1 MKKNKEIK
9 KMVKKRYGQFAEQ
22 GSACCPDYSCCDIG
36 YSIEEIKDLPFDIS
50 EFSLGCGNPVAL
62 ADIKEGETVLD
73 IGAGGGLDVFLAAK
87 KVGPKGKVIGLDM
100 TEQMVEKARKNAR
113 KGNYKNVEFKLGEAE
128 NIPVK
133 DNSIDLVMSNC
144 VINLVPNKG
153 KAYREIYRILK
164 RGGRFVISD
173 LVTEEELDES
183 IRNNPEKLVACVG
196 GALTEK
202 EYIGAIKKS
211 GFKNVK
217 ILKKS
222 PMVVSGIKVLSETI
236 KGEKK

>member
-1 MKKNKEIK
+1 MRKNEIK
-9 KMVKKRYGQFAEQ
+9 KEVKKRYGQLAKE
-22 GSACCPDYSCCDIG
+22 SSSCCPDYSCCDIG
-36 YSIEEIKDLPFDIS
+36 YSVEEIKDLPVDIT
-50 EFSLGCGNPVAL
+50 EFSLGCGNPGAL
-62 ADIKEGETVLD
+62 ADIRKGETILD
-73 IGAGGGLDVFLAAK
+73 IGSGGGLDVFLASR
-87 KVGPKGKVIGLDM
+87 KVGPEGKVIGLDM
-100 TEQMVEKARKNAR
+100 TEQMVEKARQNAK
-113 KGNYKNVEFKLGEAE
+113 KGNYNNVEFKLGEVE
-128 NIPVK
+128 DIPVK

-144 VINLVPNKG
+144 VINLVPDKE

-164 RGGRFVISD
+164 PSGRFVISD
-173 LVTEEELDES
+173 VVTEKELDEV

-222 PMVVSGIKVLSETI
+222 SMIISGVKVLSETVR
-236 KGEKK
+236 GEKR

>member
-1 MKKNKEIK
+1 MRKNEIK
-9 KMVKKRYGQFAEQ
+9 KEVKKRYGQLAEE
-22 GSACCPDYSCCDIG
+22 SSSCCPDYSCCDIG
-36 YSIEEIKDLPFDIS
+36 YSIEEIKDLPSDIS

-62 ADIKEGETVLD
+62 ADIRKGETVLD
-73 IGAGGGLDVFLAAK
+73 IGAGGGLDVFLASQ
-87 KVGPKGKVIGLDM
+87 KVGPEGKVIGLDM

-113 KGNYKNVEFKLGEAE
+113 KGSYNNVEFKLGETE
-128 NIPVK
+128 DIPVK

-144 VINLVPNKG
+144 VINLVPNKE

-173 LVTEEELDES
+173 LVTEKELDES

-202 EYIGAIKKS
+202 GYISVIKKV

-222 PMVVSGIKVLSETI
+222 SMVVSGVKVLSETVR
-236 KGEKK
+236 GEKG